1 MIPGAAVKALQ
12 RDGVRGPDGRR
23 RLPGLPSSR
32 RLLLAV
38 VLILLGVSAV
48 MVLSASSVKAYAST
62 DSSYSIFRK
71 QIVWLA
77 LGLAVL
83 ALTSRVDYHRWRRFA
98 PLLVLLALVG
108 LVVVLFIGKEVDGGR
123 RWIVLPG
130 GQHLQPSELAKLGIL
145 LFGADAL
152 TRKERLFADVRH
164 QVVPVL
170 PLTVVLAGLIM
181 LEPDLGTTILVAA
194 IAFGL
199 LFLAGTPL
207 RVLTFFGG
215 AGLLAG
221 FALIMSAAYRRDRFF
236 SFLNPEAD
244 PLDSGMHILQ
254 SLRAFGEGGVFGV
267 GLGQGF
273 AKWGNVPNAH
283 TDFIFAVI
291 GEELGLVGTLGV
303 VSLFGLFAYAGVRA
317 ARNAPDAFGRYLAG
331 GVTIWVTVTAIV
343 NMGAVVGV
351 LPITGVPLPLVSFG
365 GSSMLVLMAAIGMTL
380 NVAKVERVRTTTPL
394 LVTTAPAAHAT
405 RRGPTRAG
413 ARQASRQGQATA
425 RGPVQRASRAPA
437 GDADAAARGR
447 ARTGEPRQRKATT
460 P

>member
-1 MIPGAAVKALQ
+1 VAAGTTVSARPRAGAGG
-12 RDGVRGPDGRR
+12 DDGRR

-71 QIVWLA
+71 QLVWLA
-77 LGLAVL
+77 LSLTVLAV
-83 ALTSRVDYHRWRRFA
+83 TSRVDYHRWRRFA
-98 PLLVLLALVG
+98 PLLVLLTLAG
-108 LVVVLFIGKEVDGGR
+108 LVAVLFIGKEVDGGR

-130 GQHLQPSELAKLGIL
+130 RQHLQPSELAKLAIL

-152 TRKERLFADVRH
+152 TRKEKLFADVRH
-164 QVVPVL
+164 QLVPVL
-170 PLTVVLAGLIM
+170 PLAVVFAGLIM

-207 RVLTFFGG
+207 RTLVAFGG
-215 AGLLAG
+215 AGLLLG
-221 FALIMSAAYRRDRFF
+221 FGLIMSAGYRRDRFF

-244 PLDSGMHILQ
+244 PLGGGMHILQ
-254 SLRAFGEGGVFGV
+254 SLRAFGEGGLFGV

-303 VSLFGLFAYAGVRA
+303 VALFGLFAYAGVRA
-317 ARNAPDAFGRYLAG
+317 ARAAPDAFGRYLAG

-380 NVAKVERVRTTTPL
+380 NVARVERVRGTTPL
-394 LVTTAPAAHAT
+394 LVTTAPAGNAT
-405 RRGPTRAG
+405 RRGPTRAATRRQG
-413 ARQASRQGQATA
+413 ARPAAAGQAPVRGPIA
-425 RGPVQRASRAPA
+425 RGAPVGAGGASHDRAQ
-437 GDADAAARGR
+437 
-447 ARTGEPRQRKATT
+447 RQRRAT